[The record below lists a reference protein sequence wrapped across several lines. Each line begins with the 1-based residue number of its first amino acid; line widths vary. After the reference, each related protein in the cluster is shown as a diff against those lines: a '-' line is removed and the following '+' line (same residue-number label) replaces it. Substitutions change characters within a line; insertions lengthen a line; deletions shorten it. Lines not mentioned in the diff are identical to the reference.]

1 VSVTVD
7 ANVLVA
13 AARASD
19 VHHAASADFLRGVER
34 QHELLFCPTLVLAEC
49 SAAIARQTD
58 DPFLAERIEALI
70 ESFPNLALIALDIT
84 LARRAAHL
92 ARDYRLRGA
101 DSVYLAVAE
110 TLDAPLITWDGEILE
125 RGPADVPRL
134 TPIEWLEQARTD
146 QP

>member
-1 VSVTVD
+1 MSVTVD

-19 VHHAASADFLRGVER
+19 IHHAASVEFLCGIEH
-34 QHELLFCPTLVLAEC
+34 QHDPLFCPTLVLAEC

-58 DPFLAERIEALI
+58 DPLLAERTEALI
-70 ESFPNLALIALDIT
+70 EGFPHLVLVALDLT
-84 LARRAAHL
+84 LARRAARL

-110 TLDAPLITWDGEILE
+110 TLGATLITWDGEVLG
-125 RGPADVPRL
+125 RGPADVSRL
-134 TPIEWLEQARTD
+134 TPIE
-146 QP
+146 

>member
-1 VSVTVD
+1 VSVSVD

-19 VHHAASADFLRGVER
+19 VHHAASADFLRGVGR
-34 QHELLFCPTLVLAEC
+34 QHEPLFCPTLVLAEC
-49 SAAIARQTD
+49 SAAIARQTN
-58 DPFLAERIEALI
+58 DPLLAERTEALI
-70 ESFPNLALIALDIT
+70 ETLPNLALVPLDIT
-84 LARRAAHL
+84 LARRAAHP
-92 ARDYRLRGA
+92 ARDFRLRGA

-110 TLDAPLITWDGEILE
+110 TLGATLITWDGEVLA

-146 QP
+146 RP